1 MHHVLSKPSL
11 KFRSAYLAIT
21 VDIRKFSH
29 YDKRVK
35 KLKFAD
41 YTHLSQALNIQAQII
56 HNESMKT
63 PMTVPGNIVINVFRT
78 NLVLNVILLRAPM
91 LRDDASVNSL
101 LCRSITRTMR

>member
-1 MHHVLSKPSL
+1 MSLSKSSL
-11 KFRSAYLAIT
+11 KFRSTYLAIT

-29 YDKRVK
+29 FDKQVK
-35 KLKFAD
+35 KLNFTD